1 MEALNNMSQENNEE
15 NLNREFNPRPSSLD
29 LD

>member
-1 MEALNNMSQENNEE
+1 LNNMSQENNEE